1 MTADIWFAFAATAIF
16 LALLPSPLAC
26 LTASFSLQRGRRTA
40 IATVPGLAVGM
51 SAALIVAMIPM
62 ALIAVYLPKFIDVI
76 SWAGL
81 GYLMLYVIWSYQD
94 PRISG
99 PMADNDNL
107 PECRAA
113 RIFGCLFGKSAF
125 RARYAVV
132 LAAVLAQFVDPD
144 RSLLPQLLEMQ
155 ATFLVCAAFGAG
167 IHVLFPRRVLPPPAA
182 ARQPQLRLTQAP
194 DPLHFAA
201 RGHSRLS
208 PDRRLTFSV
217 LPDAAP

>member
-1 MTADIWFAFAATAIF
+1 MTADIWLAFAATAIF

-62 ALIAVYLPKFIDVI
+62 VLIAVYLPKLIDVI

-81 GYLMLYVIWSYQD
+81 GYLMLYVLWSYQD

-99 PMADNDNL
+99 PIADNDNL

-125 RARYAVV
+125 QARYAVV

-155 ATFLVCAAFGAG
+155 ATFLVCAALGAG
-167 IHVLFPRRVLPPPAA
+167 IHVLFPRRVLSRRRRPANLNSASRKPQTRFISRRAVTAGYRRIA
-182 ARQPQLRLTQAP
+182 A
-194 DPLHFAA
+194 
-201 RGHSRLS
+201 
-208 PDRRLTFSV
+208 
-217 LPDAAP
+217 